1 MADRDDGVLALER
14 VPTGITGLDDILRGG
29 FLEGG
34 VYIIQGSPGAG
45 KTVLANEICFR
56 HAAAGGRAAYVTLLA
71 EMHTR
76 LLQHLRPMSFFDESV
91 IPKSLYYVSAFHTLE
106 GDGLK
111 GLVDVLRREIK
122 GQKADLL
129 VLDGLVAAEESAPS
143 DREFKKFIHEI
154 QAHAAASGCTV
165 LLLTSGGLGKA
176 TAEHTMVDGVLELE
190 DQLFEFRTERSLIV
204 RKFRGSGF
212 LRGRHSFRITDDG
225 VKFFPRIEAAFA
237 STSRPDVP
245 SHSQVTTGVAGL
257 DKMLFGGLPAG
268 TTTGLIGPSGIGK
281 TTLGLHYLSAAT
293 AAEPGLH
300 FGFFETPPRLCLK
313 AKNLGLQMGLAV
325 DRGDVE
331 LLWQPQRESVLDELA
346 HRLLEAVRRRKV
358 KRLFID
364 GLGGFL
370 ESATSPQ
377 RVSRFFSCLT
387 NELRALGAT
396 TIFTMEVQ
404 DIVGHD
410 VRVPIA
416 GLSALVENL
425 VFLRF
430 VELNC
435 SLHRLISVHKVR
447 DAGHDSHLREFF
459 ITDKGVKT
467 GDVFSGVEG
476 VTTGVAREPGAGATT
491 SLASTPDV

>member
-1 MADRDDGVLALER
+1 MAEREEGVLALAR
-14 VPTGITGLDDILRGG
+14 VPTGVTGLDEILRGG

-34 VYIIQGSPGAG
+34 VYIIQGTPGAG
-45 KTVLANEICFR
+45 KTILANEICFR
-56 HAAAGGRAAYVTLLA
+56 HAASGGRAAYVTLLA

-122 GQKADLL
+122 GQRANLL
-129 VLDGLVAAEESAPS
+129 VLDGLVAAEESAPT

-165 LLLTSGGLGKA
+165 LLLTSGGLK
-176 TAEHTMVDGVLELE
+176 TVSAEHTMVDGVLELE
-190 DQLFEFRTERSLIV
+190 DQLFEFRTERSLLV

-212 LRGRHSFRITDDG
+212 LRGRHSFRITGDG
-225 VKFFPRIEAAFA
+225 VKFFPRIEVAFA
-237 STSRPDVP
+237 SASQPDILSDTKV
-245 SHSQVTTGVAGL
+245 VTGIEGF
-257 DKMLFGGLPAG
+257 DSMLLGGLPAG
-268 TTTGLIGPSGIGK
+268 TTTGLVGASGIGK
-281 TTLGLHYLSAAT
+281 TTFGLHYLSAAT
-293 AAEPGLH
+293 AREPGLH
-300 FGFFETPPRLCLK
+300 FGFFETPQRLCLK
-313 AKNLGLQMGLAV
+313 AKTLGLEVAAAIE
-325 DRGDVE
+325 RGHVE
-331 LLWQPQRESVLDELA
+331 VLWQPQRESVLDELA
-346 HRLLEAVRRRKV
+346 HRLIGAVQRRKV

-396 TIFTMEVQ
+396 TIFTMEAQ
-404 DIVGHD
+404 DIVGKG
-410 VRVPIA
+410 VRVPVS

-430 VELNC
+430 VELGS

-447 DAGHDSHLREFF
+447 DAGHDLCLREFF
-459 ITDKGVKT
+459 ITNLGVRV

-476 VTTGVAREPGAGATT
+476 VTTGVAREPAGAF
-491 SLASTPDV
+491 SASAYKSDV